1 LLNLAFIFAS
11 SFLIAMSGALMPGP
25 MLAVTIRESLEQG
38 WLAGMFIASGHGLA
52 EIILLCLFALG
63 LSSVLQA
70 HWITVIVGIVGGLVL
85 FLMGIQMM
93 YNALQGKM
101 EFAALSNE
109 QGGQVVT
116 EVTRRSFSRALGA
129 GVVVSIV
136 NPGWIIWWLTIGVL
150 YVTQALQYGLLGLG
164 FFYTG
169 HILADFAW
177 YIFIAF
183 IVASG
188 KKLLTA
194 KTFNLIL
201 AGCGLLLVFLA
212 LVFILQA
219 ILSVI

>member
-1 LLNLAFIFAS
+1 
-11 SFLIAMSGALMPGP
+11 
-25 MLAVTIRESLEQG
+25 
-38 WLAGMFIASGHGLA
+38 
-52 EIILLCLFALG
+52 LG

>member
-1 LLNLAFIFAS
+1 
-11 SFLIAMSGALMPGP
+11 
-25 MLAVTIRESLEQG
+25 
-38 WLAGMFIASGHGLA
+38 
-52 EIILLCLFALG
+52 
-63 LSSVLQA
+63 
-70 HWITVIVGIVGGLVL
+70 
-85 FLMGIQMM
+85 
-93 YNALQGKM
+93 M

-188 KKLLTA
+188 K
-194 KTFNLIL
+194 NY
-201 AGCGLLLVFLA
+201 
-212 LVFILQA
+212 
-219 ILSVI
+219 